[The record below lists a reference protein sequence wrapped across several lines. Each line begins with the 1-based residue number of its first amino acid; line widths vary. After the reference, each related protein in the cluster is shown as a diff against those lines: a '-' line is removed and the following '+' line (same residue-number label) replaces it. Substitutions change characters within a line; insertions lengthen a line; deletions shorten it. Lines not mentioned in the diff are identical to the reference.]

1 MIMDKFCYEYS
12 VYVLN
17 ITNWIQNYG
26 IIFFYIMNLANF
38 ILCMY
43 FMYLLLLT
51 GINSMNDI

>member
-1 MIMDKFCYEYS
+1 MDKFCYKYS

-26 IIFFYIMNLANF
+26 IIFYIMNLTNF

>member
-26 IIFFYIMNLANF
+26 IIFYIMNLANF

>member
-1 MIMDKFCYEYS
+1 MDKFCYEYS

-26 IIFFYIMNLANF
+26 IIFMNLANF

>member
-26 IIFFYIMNLANF
+26 IIFYIMNLTNF